1 MHGPIT
7 KILLLK
13 PCTLH
18 LEPFLQSNC
27 ESGVIM
33 NDKHYRLGCDI
44 GGTFTDFVLLNDQT
58 GELTINKCLTTPKDP
73 SDAVEQGIRELEV
86 KVPGF
91 VEKMDEVIHG
101 TTLVINSII
110 ERKGARTGL
119 ITTKGFRDVLE
130 LGREIRYAPYDIFSE
145 YPKPLV
151 PRQFRL
157 EVDERVRSDGSILKP
172 LDPEEAKQV
181 VRTLAAMG
189 VESIAVCLINS
200 FENPAHELMIKEIIE
215 KEAPHASVSVSYHVL
230 PQIREYE
237 RTSTTVTNAYVKP
250 LTGSYLARLSGRLES
265 IGCKG
270 KLFIMLSS
278 GGITS
283 VDTAARFP
291 VRIIESGPTAAVIA
305 GQYYGKMFDLP
316 DMFCFDMGGTTA
328 KSCLIQRGVAGVVP
342 TFEVGRVQRFMKGS
356 GLTIQVPVVD
366 LMEIGAGGGSIA
378 RVSKLGTL
386 QVGPESSAADP
397 GPTCYARGGQDPC
410 VTDADLLLGYL
421 DENYFLGGEMKLDKE
436 AAKRT
441 VMEKISK
448 PLGVS
453 FIQAIWGIHDL
464 INETMAA
471 AAKTHIAEKGGNPK
485 IVTVAAFGGAGPV
498 HAYGLAKKLGAP
510 RLIVPP
516 NAGVG
521 SALGFFTAP
530 RAFDLVRS
538 HKVSLADANFAEIE
552 RLFQELEAQGDKTL
566 KKAGKEEAVRF
577 ERSLDMRFV
586 GQGSETNVPVAE
598 RDFMRMKKEE
608 IRKKFDLIYEK
619 LYGRT
624 YPDSAV
630 EFINFKVRAS
640 LPERFFKFT
649 KLARKGQS
657 LKAAIKGQRPAYS
670 GFTKDFIPY
679 TVYDRYK
686 LFPDAK
692 FKGPAIIEE
701 KESTV
706 IVGEDAT
713 VSVDHYGFLWVDLK
727 AGERRK
733 AKGARDKMLGERT
746 KLKAMKPKAK
756 VPKPKVREPK
766 LKAKVTKPKLKV
778 KSSRL
783 KAPSTKGKAK
793 RAIRKSK

>member
-1 MHGPIT
+1 MAE
-7 KILLLK
+7 KI
-13 PCTLH
+13 
-18 LEPFLQSNC
+18 
-27 ESGVIM
+27 
-33 NDKHYRLGCDI
+33 YRLGCDI

-58 GELTINKCLTTPKDP
+58 GEIKTYKCLTTPKDP
-73 SDAVEQGIRELEV
+73 SDAVEYGIREMEV
-86 KVPGF
+86 PTPGF
-91 VEKMDEVIHG
+91 VDQLDELIHG

-130 LGREIRYAPYDIFSE
+130 IGRGIRYAPYDIFAE
-145 YPKPLV
+145 FPKPLI
-151 PRQFRL
+151 PRRFRI
-157 EVDERVRSDGSILKP
+157 EVDERVRNDGSVLKP
-172 LDPEEAKQV
+172 LDPEEARQV
-181 VRTLAAMG
+181 VRTLLGMG
-189 VESIAVCLINS
+189 VESIAVCLLNS
-200 FENPAHELMIKEIIE
+200 FENPAHELMIQEIIE
-215 KEAPHASVSVSYHVL
+215 KEAPGISVSISYRVL
-230 PQIREYE
+230 PQIKEYE

-250 LTGSYLARLSGRLES
+250 LTGRYLSKLAGRLES
-265 IGCKG
+265 IGFKG

-278 GGITS
+278 GGVTS
-283 VDTAARFP
+283 VETAAEFP

-305 GQYYGKMFDLP
+305 GQYYGKHFNISE
-316 DMFCFDMGGTTA
+316 MFCFDMGGTTA
-328 KSCLIQRGVAGVVP
+328 KSCLIQKGIAGVVP

-378 RVSKLGTL
+378 KVSRMGTL
-386 QVGPESSAADP
+386 QVGPESSGADP
-397 GPTCYARGGQDPC
+397 GPICYGRGGADPC

-436 AAKRT
+436 GARRG
-441 VMEKISK
+441 VEEKVAK

-485 IVTVAAFGGAGPV
+485 IVTIVAFGGAGPV

-530 RAFDLVRS
+530 RAFDLLRS
-538 HKVSLADANFAEIE
+538 HKVSLGTARFDDIE
-552 RLFQELEAQGDKTL
+552 KIFKELEAE
-566 KKAGKEEAVRF
+566 AGKILRKEATERDIRF

-586 GQGSETNVPVAE
+586 GQGAETNVPLSE
-598 RDFMRMKKEE
+598 RDFTKVKREE
-608 IRKKFDLIYEK
+608 VRRRFDEVYEK

-624 YPDSAV
+624 YPDSEV

-640 LPERFFKFT
+640 LPERLLQLPRLEKR
-649 KLARKGQS
+649 AQS
-657 LKAAIKGQRPAYS
+657 LQKAIKGQRRAYS
-670 GFTKDFIPY
+670 PVAKDFIPY
-679 TVYDRYK
+679 TVYDRYN
-686 LFPDAK
+686 LFPAAK

-706 IVGEDAT
+706 IVGEDASI
-713 VSVDHYGFLWVDLK
+713 SVDDFGFLWIDL
-727 AGERRK
+727 
-733 AKGARDKMLGERT
+733 
-746 KLKAMKPKAK
+746 
-756 VPKPKVREPK
+756 V
-766 LKAKVTKPKLKV
+766 
-778 KSSRL
+778 
-783 KAPSTKGKAK
+783 
-793 RAIRKSK
+793 

>member
-1 MHGPIT
+1 MKDRT
-7 KILLLK
+7 
-13 PCTLH
+13 
-18 LEPFLQSNC
+18 
-27 ESGVIM
+27 
-33 NDKHYRLGCDI
+33 YRLGCDI

-151 PRQFRL
+151 PRQYRL
-157 EVDERVRSDGSILKP
+157 EVDERVRSDGTILKP
-172 LDPEEAKQV
+172 LDPEDAKQV
-181 VRTLAAMG
+181 VAALVNMG
-189 VESIAVCLINS
+189 VESIAVCLLNS
-200 FENPAHELMIKEIIE
+200 FENPGHELMIKEIVE
-215 KEAPHASVSVSYHVL
+215 KKAPHVSVSISYDVL

-283 VDTAARFP
+283 VDTAAQFP

-305 GQYYGKMFDLP
+305 GQYYGKMFNLP

-386 QVGPESSAADP
+386 QVGPESSSADP
-397 GPTCYARGGQDPC
+397 GPICYARGGQDPC

-436 AAKRT
+436 AARKG
-441 VMEKISK
+441 VMEKIAK
-448 PLGVS
+448 PLGVT
-453 FIQAIWGIHDL
+453 FVQAIWGIHDL

-485 IVTVAAFGGAGPV
+485 IATVSAFGGAGPV

-510 RLIVPP
+510 RLLVPP

-538 HKVSLADANFAEIE
+538 HKVSLADGNFAEIE
-552 RLFQELEAQGDKTL
+552 KIFRELEADGERTL
-566 KKAGKEEAVRF
+566 QKAGEDEAVRF

-586 GQGSETNVPVAE
+586 GQGSETNVPLAE
-598 RDFMRMKKEE
+598 KDFTRLKKEE
-608 IRKKFDLIYEK
+608 IRKKFDQIYEK

-624 YPDSAV
+624 YADSAV

-640 LPERFFKFT
+640 LPERFFKFS
-649 KLARKGQS
+649 KLDRKGRV
-657 LKAAIKGQRPAYS
+657 LKAAVKGQRPAYS
-670 GFTKDFIPY
+670 GIAKDFVPY

-686 LFPDAK
+686 LFPNAK

-701 KESTV
+701 KESTL

-713 VSVDHYGFLWVDLK
+713 VSVDDYGFLWVNLTTAQGTRHTVQGK
-727 AGERRK
+727 KTK
-733 AKGARDKMLGERT
+733 AKGSKS
-746 KLKAMKPKAK
+746 KLKEVKQKAKSDKTKVQALAAAKAMGAKPKAK
-756 VPKPKVREPK
+756 PKSAK
-766 LKAKVTKPKLKV
+766 LKAKVTKG
-778 KSSRL
+778 
-783 KAPSTKGKAK
+783 KGKKAV
-793 RAIRKSK
+793 RKGR